1 MSDTEIRQD
10 TQDNREDL
18 VEDLFH
24 GTGDTYDETVHL
36 ATWGRDKQWKEE
48 LLAKMDSPQRVLD
61 LACGTGILLLEM
73 CRRFGCHCTGVE
85 LREEYL
91 RFCRAGAEKE
101 GFDVAL
107 HCGNAEDY
115 LTDEQFDHITS
126 CYIPKYI
133 NLDKTVPHLLAMLA
147 PGGTI
152 LMQDF
157 AYPKKP
163 AVQRLF
169 EKHFER
175 MTERFAGDA
184 DWETMWAKLPQVL
197 RKTTWVAD
205 MVRLLEAGGLEVEV
219 IEQSW
224 GLAALVVGK
233 KPA

>member
-1 MSDTEIRQD
+1 MTEIEIRQD
-10 TQDNREDL
+10 TQNNREGL

-24 GTGDTYDETVHL
+24 GTGETYDEVVHF

-48 LLAKMDSPQRVLD
+48 LLANMNEPKRVLD

-73 CRRFGCHCTGVE
+73 CKRFSCHCTGVE

-91 RFCRAGAEKE
+91 RFARAAADEHGY
-101 GFDVAL
+101 DVAL

-115 LTDEQFDHITS
+115 VTDEQFDHITS

-133 NLDKTVPHLLAMLA
+133 NLDKTVPHLLSMLA

-157 AYPKKP
+157 AYPSKP
-163 AVQRLF
+163 NVQRLF
-169 EKHFER
+169 DKHFER
-175 MTERFAGDA
+175 MRARFEGDA
-184 DWETMWAKLPQVL
+184 DWETMWSKLPEVL
-197 RKTTWVAD
+197 RKTTWIAD
-205 MVRLLEAGGLEVEV
+205 MTRLLEAGGLEVEV
-219 IEQSW
+219 VEQSW
-224 GLAALVVGK
+224 GMAALVIGR